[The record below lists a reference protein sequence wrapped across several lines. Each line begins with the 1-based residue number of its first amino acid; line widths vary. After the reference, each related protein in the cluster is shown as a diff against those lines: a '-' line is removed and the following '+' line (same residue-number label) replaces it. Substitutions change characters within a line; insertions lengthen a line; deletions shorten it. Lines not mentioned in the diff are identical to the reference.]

1 MIAILSGLAAPTLAV
16 GTLAGLMGQQVSGRV
31 PASIG
36 PASRI
41 LWIGS
46 DEDQTA
52 TCVLTSQRLWSC
64 EITSQERDSTGSP
77 GHASAV
83 FPGRAAGLRVTS
95 PMSVVGPTG
104 IVVFI
109 ADASIAYV
117 PIGSS
122 NDVGDHALW
131 GRVIRVRP
139 RGVSP
144 EDLHTLRVTA
154 WKPQRSVLRAQARRF
169 VPVRDDSVRVVP
181 LSSTAFWI
189 AGQSV
194 ESGAFLLIEGP
205 AIATSR
211 LATDALATD
220 SPEVP
225 LIAPADAPQS
235 LTGRLQTRDGRDVE
249 DAEVELFEPLR
260 ISEVPDGPDRHP
272 PTELVRR
279 ANVRSSADGTFAFD
293 RLSSGVYE
301 VSVVH
306 PRLGRGGATV
316 KSFSQPVLIRLIP
329 PTRAIGRV
337 LRRGLPVGGA
347 RIRFI
352 PDAGAFMASADPML
366 YIAEETISEADGTF
380 VLPLP
385 PASAGFVQLVGADG
399 VMKRIPISPGSG
411 TQDILLGDVVLGDP
425 RRLIVRLVEPAACNL
440 FATGPLGML
449 GLAVIRASTPFG
461 TFNMFSFELPEP
473 GEWALSADCGG
484 QVRPVEP
491 TIVRVPPDGPEPLID
506 VRVIRPR

>member
-1 MIAILSGLAAPTLAV
+1 MIAILSVLAAPMLAV
-16 GTLAGLMGQQVSGRV
+16 GTFASLLSQQVSGSV
-31 PASIG
+31 PGSIG

-52 TCVLTSQRLWSC
+52 TCVVTSQRLWSC
-64 EITSQERDSTGSP
+64 ELTSQKRDSTGSL
-77 GHASAV
+77 GRASAV
-83 FPGRAAGLRVTS
+83 FPGTTAGLSDVTS
-95 PMSVVGPTG
+95 SMSVVGATG

-109 ADASIAYV
+109 ADASIAYL

-122 NDVGDHALW
+122 NDVGDRALW

-144 EDLHTLRVTA
+144 EDLHALRVTA

-189 AGQSV
+189 AGQRV

-260 ISEVPDGPDRHP
+260 ISEEPDRHLA
-272 PTELVRR
+272 TELVRR
-279 ANVRSSADGTFAFD
+279 ASVRSNADGIFAFD
-293 RLSSGVYE
+293 RLSSGMYE

-306 PRLGRGGATV
+306 PRLGRGEATV
-316 KSFSQPVLIRLIP
+316 KSLSQPVLIRLIP
-329 PTRAIGRV
+329 PTRATGRV
-337 LRRGLPVGGA
+337 LRHGLPVGGA

-366 YIAEETISEADGTF
+366 HIAEETISEADGTF

-385 PASAGFVQLVGADG
+385 PSSAGFVQLVGADG

-411 TQDILLGDVVLGDP
+411 TQDILLGDVVLADP
-425 RRLIVRLVEPAACNL
+425 RRLIVRLVEPAACSL

-449 GLAVIRASTPFG
+449 GLAVIRASTAFG

-473 GEWALSADCGG
+473 GDWALSADCGG

-491 TIVRVPPDGPEPLID
+491 TIVQVPPDGSESQID